1 MRIERQLLAGLLALC
16 AATAA
21 TAQPQALADFYTEVD
36 DLRAE
41 FEQVQVDTDGEVLQS
56 AAGIFLLDRPDRFRW
71 EYREPYSQII
81 VSDGSAF
88 RFYDVDLAQVTVRA
102 MDDTLRT
109 TPAQLLA
116 GGADLDEAFAME
128 TLADKGDD
136 LTWVRLVPRA
146 DDSDFREI
154 RMGLHDGRPV
164 SLELDDQLGQT
175 TRIRFHDIRV
185 NTGIDDGRFT
195 LEVPE
200 DVDVVDARGSGDPS

>member
-1 MRIERQLLAGLLALC
+1 MRIARQFLAGLLALC

-21 TAQPQALADFYTEVD
+21 TAQPRALADFYAEVD

-71 EYREPYSQII
+71 EYREPYRQII

-116 GGADLDEAFAME
+116 GGADLEETFAME
-128 TLADKGDD
+128 TLSGGDD
-136 LTWVRLVPRA
+136 GLTWVRLIPRA
-146 DDSDFREI
+146 DGSDFREI
-154 RMGLHDGRPV
+154 RMGLRGGRPV

-185 NTGIDDGRFT
+185 NTGIDDDRFT

-200 DVDVVDARGSGDPS
+200 NVDVVDARESGNSP

>member
-1 MRIERQLLAGLLALC
+1 MRIERQFLAGLLALC

-21 TAQPQALADFYTEVD
+21 TAQPRALADFYAEVD

-71 EYREPYSQII
+71 EYREPYRQII

-116 GGADLDEAFAME
+116 GGADLEETFAME
-128 TLADKGDD
+128 TLSGGDD
-136 LTWVRLVPRA
+136 GLTWVRLIPRA
-146 DDSDFREI
+146 DGSDFREI
-154 RMGLHDGRPV
+154 RMGLRGGRPV

-185 NTGIDDGRFT
+185 NTGIDDDRFT

-200 DVDVVDARGSGDPS
+200 NVDVVDARESGNSP